1 MTRLVH
7 TLEKLTSMCA
17 KCPGESETHKH
28 LAWGMSDR
36 MWATAEETAY
46 PVPLCKTWAGLVL
59 DQLLALGGIAP
70 AASLADRVGR
80 DHRAAQ
86 AVLGHQAKSKRLP
99 PLVKEFKDIFYMVCN
114 PQQMPPNKVT
124 VQTPIDA
131 ECDHN
136 FPKSLMKKTSA
147 SNVSNDVQDDIPLQ
161 EDCDDH
167 GVSNQIKVF
176 MGVPWTPKEFIE
188 QASNLQ
194 HPKHIVQSLDM
205 FLKEVIYNN
214 ANTDFLHI
222 GRDRINAMRKWTSKA
237 KELEDVEKE
246 VKAKLPEHCF
256 EVLRHKRLS
265 LFQDMLNDIGYDDKS
280 IASEMC
286 VGFKLAGPI
295 PPSPV
300 FKKKRTSATLSVNDL
315 RHSAFLQ

>member
-1 MTRLVH
+1 MWQTSFWKQHVEFDAYHTLFHHCCYGSQRRKLTRLVH

-46 PVPLCKTWAGLVL
+46 PVPLCKTWAGLML

-80 DHRAAQ
+80 DHRAVQ

-136 FPKSLMKKTSA
+136 FPKSL
-147 SNVSNDVQDDIPLQ
+147 IPAGSRIVRAQ
-161 EDCDDH
+161 
-167 GVSNQIKVF
+167 
-176 MGVPWTPKEFIE
+176 
-188 QASNLQ
+188 NL
-194 HPKHIVQSLDM
+194 
-205 FLKEVIYNN
+205 
-214 ANTDFLHI
+214 
-222 GRDRINAMRKWTSKA
+222 GG
-237 KELEDVEKE
+237 EKDE
-246 VKAKLPEHCF
+246 CF
-256 EVLRHKRLS
+256 
-265 LFQDMLNDIGYDDKS
+265 Q
-280 IASEMC
+280 C
-286 VGFKLAGPI
+286 
-295 PPSPV
+295 
-300 FKKKRTSATLSVNDL
+300 
-315 RHSAFLQ
+315 

>member
-1 MTRLVH
+1 
-7 TLEKLTSMCA
+7 
-17 KCPGESETHKH
+17 
-28 LAWGMSDR
+28 
-36 MWATAEETAY
+36 
-46 PVPLCKTWAGLVL
+46 
-59 DQLLALGGIAP
+59 
-70 AASLADRVGR
+70 
-80 DHRAAQ
+80 
-86 AVLGHQAKSKRLP
+86 
-99 PLVKEFKDIFYMVCN
+99 
-114 PQQMPPNKVT
+114 
-124 VQTPIDA
+124 
-131 ECDHN
+131 
-136 FPKSLMKKTSA
+136 
-147 SNVSNDVQDDIPLQ
+147 
-161 EDCDDH
+161 
-167 GVSNQIKVF
+167 

-286 VGFKLAGPI
+286 VGF
-295 PPSPV
+295 
-300 FKKKRTSATLSVNDL
+300 
-315 RHSAFLQ
+315 